1 MSGIQDTWQSYM
13 GGEVGRDMLRQYP
26 IDGVRC
32 RSMGGRVS
40 LTVELDG
47 SRQSLP
53 IEDRGSDG
61 MKRVYSAL
69 SVFADLV
76 QDKRNVEIHLAKGAS
91 TKHYK
96 GGLDLVA

>member
-1 MSGIQDTWQSYM
+1 MSELKSTWQSYTR
-13 GGEVGRDMLRQYP
+13 GEVGHDMLRQYP

-40 LTVELDG
+40 LTVEVDG

-53 IEDRGSDG
+53 IEDRGSDT
-61 MKRVYSAL
+61 MERVYSAL
-69 SVFADLV
+69 SVFIDLV
-76 QDKRNVEIHLAKGAS
+76 KNKRKVEIHLDKGMS